1 MVPDRLQII
10 SRRCQ
15 FIGRDG
21 VTIEYQCGCGE
32 CVNILGVIGTPRC
45 VGNVGFSSVWCVAGC
60 VPVARLSLSG
70 LCW

>member
-21 VTIEYQCGCGE
+21 VTIEYQCGRGE
-32 CVNILGVIGTPRC
+32 CVKVLGASRD
-45 VGNVGFSSVWCVAGC
+45 AEM
-60 VPVARLSLSG
+60 
-70 LCW
+70 CW